1 MRTITIE
8 MDFWEAST
16 VHAVLKTELARYIR
30 LQDGYATPENSML
43 NMTILQ
49 LSSVVDTLEKA
60 IFPE

>member
-8 MDFWEAST
+8 MDYSEATT
-16 VHAVLKTELARYIR
+16 VHAVLKTELAEYIS

-43 NMTILQ
+43 NMMIRQ

-60 IFPE
+60 IFQE